1 MKFKITKIIKIS
13 KSFKIMKRF
22 INKKIK
28 LIIKILFLLLKN
40 AILINYF
47 VKITIKIIILNFLV
61 LKLNNNRLRKIII
74 YFYQIHKINF

>member
-13 KSFKIMKRF
+13 KSFKIMKKF

-61 LKLNNNRLRKIII
+61 LKLNNNHLRKIII